1 MSGKTCGTQSVPDP
15 LRFILRRT
23 LRLKRWHRRRILSVF
38 VVPRCE
44 TLGLLQ
50 GLESYRERY
59 VRRAR
64 IIRGGLPV
72 LFGCGKPATLIPVQE
87 QIRRLCLDTHR
98 IPDCR
103 NTLLPG
109 ILKMKRFCLLAG
121 IALTWSASTFAQ
133 DNSPKPNDLFKQLD
147 RNSDGKLVVDEIP
160 EAQARFFE
168 RLVRLGDAD
177 KNGEL
182 TQTEFDKATSETDD
196 RPTAERDSNTATRRP
211 GAAGN
216 PPFDATEFFKRL
228 DKDGDGKLSKTE
240 LPEFMA
246 NRFAPLFESTGKDA
260 FTLEEFQQLRQKL
273 ERGRPE
279 QDSQANPAEVF
290 KRLDTNSDGK
300 LTIEESSESGRR
312 IVGALLERSGKGR
325 DGSLTL
331 QEFEKAAAQFG
342 RNQQRTRPDERKRPQ
357 SDGDAKRPESD
368 RPARDGDMQRPG
380 QNDRPQGG
388 GPAFL
393 RILDANHDGRLG
405 RDELAKAV
413 QLLEQLDQNGDGTLD
428 LRELFGGPGP
438 GQNDSNRPRP
448 DGASRP
454 AEGQKPGER
463 PRDDE
468 RPGTD
473 QSRRE
478 GRPQVG
484 SVEENFERMDRNKD
498 GVVNRDEAP
507 ERLRENFDR
516 VDSNSDGKL
525 SLEELRKVF
534 EQSRK
539 Q

>member
-1 MSGKTCGTQSVPDP
+1 M
-15 LRFILRRT
+15 
-23 LRLKRWHRRRILSVF
+23 
-38 VVPRCE
+38 
-44 TLGLLQ
+44 
-50 GLESYRERY
+50 
-59 VRRAR
+59 
-64 IIRGGLPV
+64 
-72 LFGCGKPATLIPVQE
+72 
-87 QIRRLCLDTHR
+87 
-98 IPDCR
+98 PDCL

-147 RNSDGKLVVDEIP
+147 RNSDGKLVADEIP

-182 TQTEFDKATSETDD
+182 TQAEFDKATSENGDG
-196 RPTAERDSNTATRRP
+196 PAARDNNTVGRRP
-211 GAAGN
+211 GAVGDRSI
-216 PPFDATEFFKRL
+216 DAAEVFKRL
-228 DKDGDGKLSKTE
+228 DKDGDGKLSKNE

-279 QDSQANPAEVF
+279 QGQQANPAEVF
-290 KRLDTNSDGK
+290 KRLDANGDGT
-300 LTIEESSESGRR
+300 LTIEESSEPGRR

-331 QEFEKAAAQFG
+331 QEFEKAAAEFG
-342 RNQQRTRPDERKRPQ
+342 RKQQGTRPNESRRPQ
-357 SDGDAKRPESD
+357 SDGDAKRSESD
-368 RPARDGDMQRPG
+368 RPARDGDMQRLG

-393 RILDANHDGRLG
+393 RILDANHDGRLS

-413 QLLEQLDQNGDGTLD
+413 LLLEQLDQNGDGSLD
-428 LRELFGGPGP
+428 MRELFGGPGP
-438 GQNDSNRPRP
+438 GQNGTNRPRP

-454 AEGQKPGER
+454 AEGLKPGER
-463 PRDDE
+463 SRDDK
-468 RPGTD
+468 RPD
-473 QSRRE
+473 SNRPRPE

-484 SVEENFERMDRNKD
+484 SIEENFERMDRNKD

-534 EQSRK
+534 EQSRLK
-539 Q
+539 